1 VSLSSLKITSRTLFK
16 VKIQNKIRCAQFGK
30 IKGMTWQK
38 DAFSDDAWRCRVSQM
53 QWRKVYQAR
62 GAAMKN
68 ARSPITNRRWY
79 SQTSVNCTMHIS
91 CNRRPPVLKTKE
103 EKVTVHST
111 LPHRVTASTNRSS
124 TGAVYW
130 PLLTEYTEFI
140 AYFWHYK
147 LTCPN
152 NLHFQN
158 YIGYSS
164 VEMLTHANRRYYW
177 PVLMSTE
184 CDRRN
189 SQRRN
194 LLITCIVR
202 CVDKT
207 CGMTQKSKK
216 QAPRASFLLQWPCDL
231 DLWYLICKM
240 NEDVGVTSSN

>member
-1 VSLSSLKITSRTLFK
+1 MSLSSLKITSRTLFK

-130 PLLTEYTEFI
+130 SLLTEYTEFI

-158 YIGYSS
+158 YIRYSS

-189 SQRRN
+189 SQPVDNVHRPLCWQNLRYDAKVEKAGAAGQLFIAVTLWPWPMIFDLQNEWRR
-194 LLITCIVR
+194 R
-202 CVDKT
+202 
-207 CGMTQKSKK
+207 GHQ
-216 QAPRASFLLQWPCDL
+216 Q
-231 DLWYLICKM
+231 
-240 NEDVGVTSSN
+240 